1 MRFERI
7 FEDLEGRFEHHEQ
20 EELRAVSE
28 DLARAERAQL
38 TLADRLR
45 GAGRRELT
53 LHVGS
58 GLRLAGAVEEV
69 GAEWVSLR
77 ETRTAQRA
85 VVPLAAIGIVEGLS
99 SRARPA
105 EESLRAPRRR
115 GSVLREVAR
124 DRSGV
129 RLETT
134 AGTVLGRIAGVG
146 ADALDVLSL
155 PTGESS
161 SVPGSARLTVTMS
174 SLLAVLP
181 R

>member
-38 TLADRLR
+38 TLADRLL

-105 EESLRAPRRR
+105 EESLRSPLRL
-115 GSVLREVAR
+115 GSVLREIAR
-124 DRSGV
+124 DRSVV